1 MAASEPIEAAGGSS
15 SEKQEF
21 ILNVDGSALYDH
33 KGVSRIGG
41 GVCSSSILS
50 MPHSKSTEYVM
61 HPSLMIPPF
70 RSDQS
75 LLGAI
80 SARNHYVLKFRHGRV
95 RAIETRTAMI
105 LLVAS

>member
-41 GVCSSSILS
+41 GLRTSS
-50 MPHSKSTEYVM
+50 MFYDA
-61 HPSLMIPPF
+61 PF
-70 RSDQS
+70 E
-75 LLGAI
+75 L
-80 SARNHYVLKFRHGRV
+80 N
-95 RAIETRTAMI
+95 
-105 LLVAS
+105 